1 MNVSLFSVFPS
12 RYRITKLIV
21 SGDQIR
27 IGFGTVASA
36 FITAGLHRLPKYDKV
51 TPLTQYR
58 SSLSASM
65 YSADKRESLFNGR
78 PPMLNQPYCHCPLPL
93 DLNEEDVYGG
103 PERLATAVLKLCPGG
118 WNTDGKI
125 FTATLVRAD
134 CLLSPIRE
142 GILMLALNVERH
154 FTRDEV
160 E

>member
-1 MNVSLFSVFPS
+1 
-12 RYRITKLIV
+12 
-21 SGDQIR
+21 
-27 IGFGTVASA
+27 
-36 FITAGLHRLPKYDKV
+36 
-51 TPLTQYR
+51 
-58 SSLSASM
+58 M

-93 DLNEEDVYGG
+93 DLNEEDVYGE
-103 PERLATAVLKLCPGG
+103 PERLATAVSKLCPGG